1 MATRIHLTDTVSALV
16 YRFKRQW
23 VRALV
28 LDADGPQ
35 AVPFQVTLHRTK
47 REAAKLGC

>member
-1 MATRIHLTDTVSALV
+1 MTMRIHINATVSALV

-35 AVPFQVTLHRTK
+35 AVPFRVTLHRTK
-47 REAAKLGC
+47 REAANPES